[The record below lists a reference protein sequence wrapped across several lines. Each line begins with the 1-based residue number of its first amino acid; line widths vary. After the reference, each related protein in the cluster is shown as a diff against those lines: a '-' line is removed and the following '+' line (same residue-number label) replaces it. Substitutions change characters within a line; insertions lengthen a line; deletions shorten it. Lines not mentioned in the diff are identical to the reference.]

1 MVVLMILLMGILTD
15 ILRGSDGCYS
25 DGCSNNSPDGYPDDS
40 SDGYPDDSP
49 DEFCLVLF

>member
-1 MVVLMILLMGILTD
+1 MVFLMILLMGILTD
-15 ILRGSDGCYS
+15 ILRGFDGCYS

-40 SDGYPDDSP
+40 P